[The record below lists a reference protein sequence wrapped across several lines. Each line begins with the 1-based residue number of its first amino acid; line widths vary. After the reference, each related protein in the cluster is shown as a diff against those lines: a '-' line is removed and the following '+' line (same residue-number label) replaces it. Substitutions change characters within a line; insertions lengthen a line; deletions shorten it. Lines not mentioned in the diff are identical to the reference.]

1 MTVKIASSRFGAVE
15 VPEEEIVSFPRGLIG
30 IGGSRYALL
39 AREADD
45 AFVWLHSLDDPTFA
59 LPVCDPWS
67 FFGDYEVVLTD
78 ADEARLGLVRG
89 EDAQVWVTVRAG
101 ETLGD
106 FTANLRA
113 PILVV
118 GGVGHQVINDAEN
131 APVRAPLF
139 DEAAE
144 AAAA

>member
-1 MTVKIASSRFGAVE
+1 
-15 VPEEEIVSFPRGLIG
+15 
-30 IGGSRYALL
+30 
-39 AREADD
+39 
-45 AFVWLHSLDDPTFA
+45 
-59 LPVCDPWS
+59 
-67 FFGDYEVVLTD
+67 
-78 ADEARLGLVRG
+78 
-89 EDAQVWVTVRAG
+89 VTVRAG

-118 GGVGHQVINDAEN
+118 GGAGHQVINDAEN